1 MEIREADL
9 DDPSVRDLVTSHQQ
23 RAFENSP
30 PGTSF
35 ALDLSGL
42 RRPEIKLYAA
52 WDGDVLLGIGAIMEV
67 TGDTGEVKSMRTTDA
82 ALRRGV
88 GSAILRYIE
97 DEARR
102 RGYVRLLL
110 ETGNSEPYQPANA
123 LYQNLGYIR
132 RGPFGDYT
140 ETGFNIFYEKSL

>member
-1 MEIREADL
+1 MDIREADL

-42 RRPEIKLYAA
+42 RRPEITLYAA
-52 WDGDVLLGIGAIMEV
+52 WDGNVLLGIGALMEV
-67 TGDTGEVKSMRTTDA
+67 AGDAGEVKSMRTTDA
-82 ALRRGV
+82 SLRRGV
-88 GSAILRYIE
+88 GSAILLHIE
-97 DEARR
+97 SEARR
-102 RGYVRLLL
+102 RGYARLLL
-110 ETGNSEPYQPANA
+110 ETGTGEAYRPANA
-123 LYQNLGYIR
+123 MYRKQGYIR

-140 ETGFNIFYEKSL
+140 ETGFNIFYEKTF